1 MPIIETIRW
10 KRGRV
15 RLIDQTL
22 LPERIRFLQITDVR
36 DLWEAIRSLRVR
48 GAPAI
53 GIAAAFGVYLGIR
66 KSGASTTARLIEEV
80 NKTAAY
86 LATAR
91 PTAVNLFWA
100 LERMKTLAAEHA
112 HFPPLRF
119 KKLILDTA
127 LGMIEEDIRLC
138 REIGRHG
145 AELIPHGARIL
156 THCNTGGLATAGFGT
171 ALGVICTAHEQ
182 GKAPHVF
189 VDETRPLLQGARLNV
204 WELRQWGIPCTLIC
218 DNMAAVVMQQGRVDC
233 VIVGA
238 DRIAAN
244 GDTANKVG
252 TYGLACLARI
262 HRIPFYVAAPL
273 SSFDATL
280 STGADIPIEQRPAEE
295 ITEWGGRR
303 IAVKDAGV
311 FNPAFD
317 VTPARLITAIV
328 TQSGILRPPYRR
340 RIRAVLDRSSA
351 GGGAAG
357 PCG

>member
-10 KRGRV
+10 KHGGV

-22 LPERIRFLQITDVR
+22 LPEQTKFLQITDVKV
-36 DLWEAIRSLRVR
+36 LWEAIRSLRVR

-53 GIAAAFGVYLGIR
+53 GIAAALGVYLGI
-66 KSGASTTARLIEEV
+66 KDSKAKTTARLIEEI

-100 LERMKTLAAEHA
+100 LERMKTLAAQNA
-112 HFPPLRF
+112 HLPPAELR
-119 KKLILDTA
+119 KLILDTA
-127 LGMIEEDIRLC
+127 LGMIDEDLKIC
-138 REIGRHG
+138 REIGRRG
-145 AELIPHGARIL
+145 AGLFSAGAGIL

-189 VDETRPLLQGARLNV
+189 VDETRPLLQGARLNT
-204 WELRQWGIPCTLIC
+204 WELRQWGIPYTLIC
-218 DNMAAVVMQQGRVDC
+218 DNMAAIVMRKGLVDG

-252 TYGLACLARI
+252 TYGLSCLARA
-262 HRIPFYVAAPL
+262 HRVPFYVAAPL
-273 SSFDATL
+273 SSFDISL
-280 STGADIPIEQRPAEE
+280 KSGEQIPVEERRAEE
-295 ITEWGGRR
+295 ITEWGQRR
-303 IAVKDAGV
+303 TAARGSAV

-317 VTPARLITAIV
+317 VTPAAHIAAIV
-328 TQSGILRPPYRR
+328 TEAGVLRPPYRR
-340 RIRAVLDRSSA
+340 SIAAAFKQA
-351 GGGAAG
+351 GRK
-357 PCG
+357 P